1 MKLTKEEQEKIK
13 LAVQDLE
20 KESSGELVL
29 YLAKESSNYN
39 SGKWVLSA
47 VLGGLSAVGIAVLG
61 YMWML
66 PKGMSIVMVCSI
78 IFTGLLVGFLLGMIS
93 PRIRAALMGNGY
105 MQKKVMSKAHIVFLE
120 KEVFQTV
127 DRTGILV
134 FISLLERKVVVLGD
148 TGISSV
154 VSADQWETVVNH
166 IIAGIK
172 DKSLCDGI
180 LEAVKD
186 CKKLLLDNKFK
197 VRPDDT
203 NELPDEITIEV

>member
-29 YLAKESSNYN
+29 YLAKNSSTYN
-39 SGKWVLSA
+39 SGKWILAASLAGLTA
-47 VLGGLSAVGIAVLG
+47 VVIAVLG
-61 YMWML
+61 YLWLL
-66 PKGMSIVMVCSI
+66 PRDMTIVMTCSL
-78 IFTGLLVGFLLGMIS
+78 IFSALVGGFLLGLIS
-93 PRIRAALMGNGY
+93 PRIRASLMGNSY
-105 MQKKVMSKAHIVFLE
+105 VHKKVMAKAHAIFLE

-134 FISLLERKVVVLGD
+134 FISLLEHRVVVLGD
-148 TGISSV
+148 TGISAV
-154 VSADQWETVVNH
+154 VKADEWETVVNH
-166 IIAGIK
+166 IVAGIK

-186 CKKLLLDNKFK
+186 CKQLLLDNKFK

>member
-29 YLAKESSNYN
+29 YLAKRSSNYN
-39 SGKWVLSA
+39 SGKWILSSLFG
-47 VLGGLSAVGIAVLG
+47 VVTCVIIAVLG
-61 YMWML
+61 YRWML
-66 PKGMSIVMVCSI
+66 PKETSIFMVCIATLSSLTI
-78 IFTGLLVGFLLGMIS
+78 GFLLGLIS
-93 PRIRAALMGNGY
+93 PKLRSSLMGAGY
-105 MQKKVMSKAHIVFLE
+105 VHGKVMSKAHAIFLD

-127 DRTGILV
+127 DRTGILI
-134 FISLLERKVVVLGD
+134 FISLLEREVVVLGD

-154 VSADQWETVVNH
+154 VKPEQWEEVVGH
-166 IIAGIK
+166 IVGGIK

-180 LEAVKD
+180 LESVKD
-186 CKKLLLDNKFK
+186 CKKLLLENKFK